1 MMGGT
6 ASASSLLPFV
16 VSPYFGIFF
25 FLHFQPAARS
35 ATMQA
40 IRFIS
45 IALWAGV
52 LLITG
57 CQAPPVKPPLPPS
70 ESDLDLLKSTK
81 LCDTKATFKQ
91 AHPDA
96 TIESRPWGS
105 GEELRILADRS
116 ATKSDE
122 SYFFDED
129 GTLVGLL
136 FVYRSGLDLG
146 PYKTLRYT
154 LSQLKPTMEFY
165 LTVAQLAERQNMEA
179 STLYETGDEK
189 TTTRYLVLGD
199 RSRLRLLE
207 ASFTID
213 PYVKLFSPYRK
224 EFLDRLRNVEGQKDG
239 QRLDSQG
246 AEDKEPFASLQQFAR
261 GQAAQLA
268 YCGAKNDKVALDAY
282 QKTAATGFTNKVWQ
296 AELHHRLGVSWEA
309 AGDLE
314 KARTELLQSL
324 SLRPNT
330 PEVLNNLGTVYTK
343 LGDKKNAL
351 ASFEK
356 AVTLRPNYA
365 RARFNLAEAIE
376 RDNPRRAIT
385 EYETYLAIVEGNPD
399 EEDRSA
405 LAQKRVKE
413 LKQR

>member
-1 MMGGT
+1 
-6 ASASSLLPFV
+6 
-16 VSPYFGIFF
+16 
-25 FLHFQPAARS
+25 
-35 ATMQA
+35 
-40 IRFIS
+40 
-45 IALWAGV
+45 
-52 LLITG
+52 
-57 CQAPPVKPPLPPS
+57 LPPS

-81 LCDTKATFKQ
+81 LCDSKTAVRQ
-91 AHPDA
+91 SHPNVSIEAH
-96 TIESRPWGS
+96 PWGS
-105 GEELRILADRS
+105 GEELRIPADQS
-116 ATKSDE
+116 ATKADE

-129 GTLVGLL
+129 GTLVGVL

-154 LSQLKPTMEFY
+154 LSRLKPAMEFY

-189 TTTRYLVLGD
+189 TTTRYLVLGE
-199 RSRLRLLE
+199 RSHQRLLE

-239 QRLDSQG
+239 QRLDAQG

-261 GQAAQLA
+261 GQTAQLA
-268 YCGAKNDKVALDAY
+268 YCSPKNDKIALDAY
-282 QKTAATGFTNKVWQ
+282 QKAASSGFTNKVWQ
-296 AELHHRLGVSWEA
+296 AELHHRLGVSWDA
-309 AGDLE
+309 AGNVE
-314 KARTELLQSL
+314 KAKAELLQSL

-330 PEVLNNLGTVYTK
+330 PEVLNNLGTVYAK

-365 RARFNLAEAIE
+365 LARFNYAEAIE

-399 EEDRSA
+399 EENRSA

>member
-1 MMGGT
+1 MHRRRPFLALAVTGC
-6 ASASSLLPFV
+6 LLAP
-16 VSPYFGIFF
+16 
-25 FLHFQPAARS
+25 
-35 ATMQA
+35 
-40 IRFIS
+40 
-45 IALWAGV
+45 
-52 LLITG
+52 G

-81 LCDTKATFKQ
+81 LCDTKAAFRT
-91 AHPDA
+91 AHPGI
-96 TIESRPWGS
+96 TPESRPWGS
-105 GEELRILADRS
+105 GEELRILGEQS
-116 ATKSDE
+116 ATKADE

-136 FVYRSGLDLG
+136 FVYRAGLELG

-154 LSQLKPTMEFY
+154 LSRLKPALEFY
-165 LTVAQLAERQNMEA
+165 LTVAQLADRENMET

-199 RSRLRLLE
+199 RSHQRLLQ

-224 EFLDRLRNVEGQKDG
+224 EFLDRLRNVEGQQDG

-261 GQAAQLA
+261 GQTAQLA
-268 YCGAKNDKVALDAY
+268 YCGAKNDKIALDAY
-282 QKTAATGFTNKVWQ
+282 QKAEASGFTNKVWQ
-296 AELHHRLGVSWEA
+296 AELRHRLGVSWEA
-309 AGDLE
+309 AGNLE
-314 KARTELLQSL
+314 KAKSEMLRSL
-324 SLRPNT
+324 ALRPNT
-330 PEVLNNLGTVYTK
+330 PEVLNNLGTVYGK

-351 ASFEK
+351 SSFEK

-365 RARFNLAEAIE
+365 RARFNLAEALE

-385 EYETYLAIVEGNPD
+385 EYETYLALVEGDPE

-405 LAQKRVKE
+405 LAQKRVKD
-413 LKQR
+413 LKH